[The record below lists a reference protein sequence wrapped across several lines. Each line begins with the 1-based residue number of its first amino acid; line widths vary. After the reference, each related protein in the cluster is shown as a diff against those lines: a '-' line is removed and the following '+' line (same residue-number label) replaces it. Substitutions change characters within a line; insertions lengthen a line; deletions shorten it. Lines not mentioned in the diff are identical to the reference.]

1 MNACATYAIKS
12 FLWCS
17 HVVNSFGWHQLDY
30 YAYFVIRFAMRYSK
44 RRRRLERVHVLWKVQ
59 KKNEKMSQD
68 LSEESHWKLIL
79 NFHFSNGFFSLSIEA
94 IFNGNCALFFSCVNK
109 ITLKGFCIFNVQ
121 VLRQCFW
128 VHLDFFS
135 FLFHFHFVLFP
146 FFSPVYF

>member
-1 MNACATYAIKS
+1 MMNACATYAIKS

-30 YAYFVIRFAMRYSK
+30 YAYFVIRFAIRYSK
-44 RRRRLERVHVLWKVQ
+44 RPRRLERVHVLCEVQ

-79 NFHFSNGFFSLSIEA
+79 NFHFSNGFFPPSIEA
-94 IFNGNCALFFSCVNK
+94 IFNGNCALFFSCINK

-121 VLRQCFW
+121 VLRLLLLSLPDF
-128 VHLDFFS
+128 LAFFS
-135 FLFHFHFVLFP
+135 IFTS
-146 FFSPVYF
+146 FFSIIFPVYF